1 MEKNIL
7 GTGLKFPLE
16 LTPNGSLALLSSE
29 DLIKQSIVDILTTP
43 LGTRPFLPQYGSRI
57 HLLRFEQN
65 SNILKSLINTY
76 IFEALQQEP
85 RIQFKSIEIRQ
96 EYSKV
101 FAKIFYTVVSTTKT
115 DSLIVPF
122 FDEVLN

>member
-1 MEKNIL
+1 MSNIL

-16 LTPNGSLALLSSE
+16 INLQGAAVTISNE
-29 DLIKQSIVDILTTP
+29 DLIKQSLVDILTTP

-65 SNILKSLINTY
+65 SNILKSLMNTY
-76 IFEALQQEP
+76 IFEAIQQEP
-85 RIQFKSIEIRQ
+85 RVLFKSLEISQ
-96 EYSKV
+96 AQNKV

-122 FDEVLN
+122 FEEVVY